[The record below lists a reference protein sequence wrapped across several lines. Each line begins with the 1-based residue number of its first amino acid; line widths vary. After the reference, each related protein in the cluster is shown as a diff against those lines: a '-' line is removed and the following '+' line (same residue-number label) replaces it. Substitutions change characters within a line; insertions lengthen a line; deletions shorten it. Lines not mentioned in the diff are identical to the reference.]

1 GDTSRPSAPTHR
13 SRAPCRGTLG
23 SVDCQSQ
30 EDARPGCRLGPGPA
44 GSVTRPRRDVVMVRV
59 RVPHVRPI
67 VCCTVKRAVRLLP
80 SALLLV
86 FVLSL
91 ILVTLVQIA
100 VIHSHRRAL
109 YLQRR
114 VATTSRPSATGAA
127 AGSLSAWSSS
137 AGQPVP
143 GQGDGSPTSHFQAW
157 SAAHKSREARRRQQP
172 PPPHASHNKSVK
184 VRPNA
189 LQVEALLDKNAPSVE
204 NNIKILTGLANAAR
218 IRDIFGVLT
227 AAGNVSS
234 SAGGARQVTSVT
246 TTTAAA
252 SSNGSSW
259 ELVTDVYDGSVLW
272 GDPRRTRKLGMASVR
287 PTTRPLCPEVP
298 PGLAVL
304 SWLNSVAQQTDVC
317 ENVRLIYT
325 FASGDR
331 LNLKPR
337 AKCWS
342 APEHVPQSKELVI
355 VVFPAVHRK
364 VKESSLVEVRNSL
377 PYLHPNFGTTYR
389 RPQPSSNLA
398 LELRSRIIPKPTMST
413 SAPPTHTTSS
423 LLVGLPPHGCTRFY
437 LNADGPESSCAS
449 TSGSLVASGAFL
461 ASYSPFDANHLL
473 AFPST

>member
-1 GDTSRPSAPTHR
+1 M
-13 SRAPCRGTLG
+13 
-23 SVDCQSQ
+23 DCQSQ

-114 VATTSRPSATGAA
+114 VATTSRPSAAGAA
-127 AGSLSAWSSS
+127 VGSLSAWSSS

-172 PPPHASHNKSVK
+172 PPPHASHNKSAK

-227 AAGNVSS
+227 AARNVSR
-234 SAGGARQVTSVT
+234 SAGGVRQVTAVT

-259 ELVTDVYDGSVLW
+259 ELVTDVYDGNVLW

-298 PGLAVL
+298 PGLG
-304 SWLNSVAQQTDVC
+304 
-317 ENVRLIYT
+317 E
-325 FASGDR
+325 
-331 LNLKPR
+331 
-337 AKCWS
+337 
-342 APEHVPQSKELVI
+342 
-355 VVFPAVHRK
+355 
-364 VKESSLVEVRNSL
+364 
-377 PYLHPNFGTTYR
+377 TT
-389 RPQPSSNLA
+389 
-398 LELRSRIIPKPTMST
+398 
-413 SAPPTHTTSS
+413 
-423 LLVGLPPHGCTRFY
+423 
-437 LNADGPESSCAS
+437 
-449 TSGSLVASGAFL
+449 
-461 ASYSPFDANHLL
+461 
-473 AFPST
+473 